1 MRGRHGGVHTVPRS
15 HDGVERGPAPNDV
28 WCSDFKGH
36 FVLGDKTRCHPLTIS
51 DEASRYL
58 LKCESLVAP
67 RHELVVPHF
76 EMAFR
81 EFGLPGA
88 IRSDNGAPFAS
99 AAPGG
104 LSKLSVWWIRL
115 GIRPLR
121 ITPGEPQQNGVHER
135 MHRTLKA
142 ETTKPAASN
151 LVEQQRVF
159 DHFRAEFNDERPH
172 EALDLKPPTKVYTVS
187 RRTMPEKPRE
197 PEYGDGEVRRCD
209 NAGRVMLRG
218 LRVELGSVLAN
229 AHVVLRT
236 VADGRE
242 ELRYGP
248 VLLAWV
254 DRTSGEPRFELA

>member
-1 MRGRHGGVHTVPRS
+1 MDWCGRHGGVHTC
-15 HDGVERGPAPNDV
+15 RGPTMASSAGRRRTTSG
-28 WCSDFKGH
+28 CTDFKGH
-36 FVLGDKTRCHPLTIS
+36 FAVGDKTRCHPLTIS
-51 DEASRYL
+51 DEGESVPAWR
-58 LKCESLVAP
+58 ESLVAP

-99 AAPGG
+99 AA
-104 LSKLSVWWIRL
+104 L
-115 GIRPLR
+115 GRPVEAVGVVDLASASDRCESLR
-121 ITPGEPQQNGVHER
+121 GNRSRTAWHER

-159 DHFRAEFNDERPH
+159 DQRRAEFNDERPH

-187 RRTMPEKPRE
+187 RRAMPATPRE

-209 NAGRVMLRG
+209 NAGRAGCCAGFASSSGPFWRTRTLCCNRRRG
-218 LRVELGSVLAN
+218 RGGVPLWPG
-229 AHVVLRT
+229 
-236 VADGRE
+236 
-242 ELRYGP
+242 
-248 VLLAWV
+248 LLAWV
-254 DRTSGEPRFELA
+254 D